1 MPAVPAPAPSV
12 APAPAPPQHV
22 YHPAAPAPSHSAT
35 NHSRHHSPQPMEDQ
49 RAEPQLT
56 ETEPG
61 PRPVLPQLDTETLQR
76 PPMSCTPSAAPPSS
90 DHLPFPML
98 TDDITPTQYALEWLA
113 GHPDRP
119 MQGEGLETVQ
129 VPSVRPISLNSPASS
144 PRHHRLSSGG
154 YTTDQPISV
163 TFYSFYPSYF
173 SELSPSFPL
182 HFPYVSSLH
191 LPKPS
196 DCDSHPF

>member
-1 MPAVPAPAPSV
+1 
-12 APAPAPPQHV
+12 
-22 YHPAAPAPSHSAT
+22 
-35 NHSRHHSPQPMEDQ
+35 MEDQ

-76 PPMSCTPSAAPPSS
+76 PPVSRAPSAAPS

-98 TDDITPTQYALEWLA
+98 TDDIAPTQYALEWLA

-129 VPSVRPISLNSPASS
+129 VPSVRPLSPDS
-144 PRHHRLSSGG
+144 PVSAQRRRRLSSGG
-154 YTTDQPISV
+154 YTTDQPISPEDIPLSPEQEGQAASPV
-163 TFYSFYPSYF
+163 GSQSKGSIPRRGPISPLSGLLPFTPISPDHPYPS
-173 SELSPSFPL
+173 EEARPATDNPL
-182 HFPYVSSLH
+182 PGGY
-191 LPKPS
+191 PG
-196 DCDSHPF
+196 